1 MDSDALFLKKCVLLY
16 KELGLQV
23 HGAHVKESEM
33 PHQVAELLEKVQ
45 PDILVLTG
53 HDSYSK
59 QKEKKWICVH
69 IVIAAILLKR
79 YVPQEKGFP
88 PRSARDFCRRLS
100 IPL

>member
-16 KELGLQV
+16 KKLGLQV

-59 QKEKKWICVH
+59 QKGEEVDLRAYRNSRYF
-69 IVIAAILLKR
+69 VEAVRAARKR
-79 YVPQEKGFP
+79 FP
-88 PRSARDFCRRLS
+88 T
-100 IPL
+100 